1 MNDYQRRYLR
11 NKYKNEKNEKPFI
24 YIIQSNPK
32 PIKII
37 TQQQSNQK
45 ANKKDKQNNLYYQ
58 KPIQEEQKLN
68 YPKNVVQKRGQYTK
82 RNPSSLNTTT
92 HQQNKE
98 IIKNKYKVNSQN
110 QNIMTNMGVE
120 ELKTMKSYA
129 QIQSQKKENKIISNN
144 KFGSVISRAIINR
157 TLPSNVKPSKYSNGT
172 IGLLNIGNTCYLNS
186 ALQNLKN
193 IFPLTLYL
201 LSNYSDFDRNGF
213 AFKYCELISNLI
225 NQDTYQYFQPREFFI
240 KLNDVAPIFRFGQQ
254 NDSSFSI
261 LYILNLLE
269 KETRKYLGPKMF
281 KEFKMNDSFIEEEK
295 KKFNEF
301 IQKLYQKRNSFIID
315 IFYGLQEDKYICKN
329 KNCNYTN
336 YSFQGISVLNLS
348 IMTFNNTKIDSLEN
362 AIEYYE
368 YGQYHYNEEDF
379 FCSKCKGN
387 RIITQ
392 SIIIS
397 LPKFLII
404 NFKRIG
410 ENNYY
415 NHKVEIP
422 NDLKIK
428 NKLDNTDYEYELIG
442 FIKHLGGADSGHNI
456 SICKNFFDNIWYQYN
471 DSKVF
476 SCHNSVYYN
485 YYTNEID
492 TSNAFLFFYKKKDV
506 NITEEEINIIINNS
520 ADLRK

>member
-1 MNDYQRRYLR
+1 
-11 NKYKNEKNEKPFI
+11 
-24 YIIQSNPK
+24 
-32 PIKII
+32 
-37 TQQQSNQK
+37 
-45 ANKKDKQNNLYYQ
+45 
-58 KPIQEEQKLN
+58 
-68 YPKNVVQKRGQYTK
+68 
-82 RNPSSLNTTT
+82 
-92 HQQNKE
+92 
-98 IIKNKYKVNSQN
+98 
-110 QNIMTNMGVE
+110 
-120 ELKTMKSYA
+120 
-129 QIQSQKKENKIISNN
+129 
-144 KFGSVISRAIINR
+144 
-157 TLPSNVKPSKYSNGT
+157 
-172 IGLLNIGNTCYLNS
+172 
-186 ALQNLKN
+186 
-193 IFPLTLYL
+193 
-201 LSNYSDFDRNGF
+201 
-213 AFKYCELISNLI
+213 
-225 NQDTYQYFQPREFFI
+225 
-240 KLNDVAPIFRFGQQ
+240 
-254 NDSSFSI
+254 
-261 LYILNLLE
+261 
-269 KETRKYLGPKMF
+269 
-281 KEFKMNDSFIEEEK
+281 
-295 KKFNEF
+295 
-301 IQKLYQKRNSFIID
+301 
-315 IFYGLQEDKYICKN
+315 
-329 KNCNYTN
+329 
-336 YSFQGISVLNLS
+336 
-348 IMTFNNTKIDSLEN
+348 MTFNNTKIDSLEK
-362 AIEYYE
+362 AIEYYQ
-368 YGQYHYNEEDF
+368 YGQHHYNEEDF

-520 ADLRK
+520 SELRK